1 MNLDFDRKL
10 ILNSCYPVIW
20 CYSCFLLIILPKFNK
35 KISKL
40 SKFAYFTYKRT
51 KKYFLKCQS
60 HWIF

>member
-35 KISKL
+35 KFQNYLSLLISL
-40 SKFAYFTYKRT
+40 RT